1 MLKTKTMSIIKQINE
16 ITKTEVINN
25 VIGEVLEGNINP
37 LELEMKLRA
46 LEDISKK
53 IRADIRIKN
62 AVYDEALNYNGQQY
76 LEHEI
81 KITTRNTADYKD
93 DEEWTLLKA
102 KIKAREVFLKSLKEP
117 IIDKDT
123 GEMIQPAK
131 YNVSEIVNF
140 KKCTK

>member
-1 MLKTKTMSIIKQINE
+1 MSIIKQISE
-16 ITKTEVINN
+16 ITKTDVINN

-62 AVYDEALNYNGQQY
+62 AVYDEAMKHDGQQY
-76 LEHEI
+76 MEHEV
-81 KITTRNTADYKD
+81 KITTRKNADYKD

-102 KIKAREVFLKSLKEP
+102 KVKAREVFLKSLKEP

>member
-1 MLKTKTMSIIKQINE
+1 
-16 ITKTEVINN
+16 
-25 VIGEVLEGNINP
+25 
-37 LELEMKLRA
+37 MKLRA

-62 AVYDEALNYNGQQY
+62 AVYDEAMNYNGQQY

-81 KITTRNTADYKD
+81 KITTRKTADYKE

-102 KIKAREVFLKSLKEP
+102 KVKAREVFLKSLKEP

-123 GEMIQPAK
+123 GEMIQPAR

>member
-1 MLKTKTMSIIKQINE
+1 MSIIKQISE
-16 ITKTEVINN
+16 ITKTDVINN

-62 AVYDEALNYNGQQY
+62 AVYDEAMKHDGQQY
-76 LEHEI
+76 MEHEV
-81 KITTRNTADYKD
+81 KITTRKNADYKD

-102 KIKAREVFLKSLKEP
+102 KVKAREVFLKSLKEP

-131 YNVSEIVNF
+131 YRVSEIINLV
-140 KKCTK
+140 KIK

>member
-81 KITTRNTADYKD
+81 KITTRKTADYKD

>member
-1 MLKTKTMSIIKQINE
+1 MLKTKTMSIIKQISE
-16 ITKTEVINN
+16 ITKTDVINN

-76 LEHEI
+76 MEHEI
-81 KITTRNTADYKD
+81 KITTRKTADYKD

-102 KIKAREVFLKSLKEP
+102 KVKAREVFLKSLKEP

-131 YNVSEIVNF
+131 YNVSEIINF

>member
-1 MLKTKTMSIIKQINE
+1 MNIIKQITE
-16 ITKTEVINN
+16 ITKTDVINN

-81 KITTRNTADYKD
+81 KITTRKTADYKE

-102 KIKAREVFLKSLKEP
+102 KVKAREVFLKSLKEP

-123 GEMIQPAK
+123 GEMIQPAR

>member
-1 MLKTKTMSIIKQINE
+1 MNIIKQITE
-16 ITKTEVINN
+16 ITKTDVINN

-81 KITTRNTADYKD
+81 KITTRKTADYKD

-102 KIKAREVFLKSLKEP
+102 KVKAREVFLKSLKEP

-123 GEMIQPAK
+123 GEMIQPAR

>member
-1 MLKTKTMSIIKQINE
+1 MTIIKQINE
-16 ITKTEVINN
+16 ITKTDVINN

-76 LEHEI
+76 LEHEV
-81 KITTRNTADYKD
+81 KITTRKTADYKD

-102 KIKAREVFLKSLKEP
+102 KVKAREVFLKSLKEP

>member
-1 MLKTKTMSIIKQINE
+1 MSIIKQISE
-16 ITKTEVINN
+16 ITKTDVINN

-62 AVYDEALNYNGQQY
+62 AVYDEAMNYNGQQY

-81 KITTRNTADYKD
+81 KITTRKTADYKE

-102 KIKAREVFLKSLKEP
+102 KVKAREVFLKSLKEP

-123 GEMIQPAK
+123 GEMIQPAR

>member
-1 MLKTKTMSIIKQINE
+1 MSIIKQINE

-81 KITTRNTADYKD
+81 KITTRKTADYKD

>member
-1 MLKTKTMSIIKQINE
+1 MTIIKQINE
-16 ITKTEVINN
+16 FTKTDVINN
-25 VIGEVLEGNINP
+25 VIGEVLDGNINP

-76 LEHEI
+76 MEHEI
-81 KITTRNTADYKD
+81 KITTRKTADYKD

-102 KIKAREVFLKSLKEP
+102 KVKAREVFLKSLKEP

>member
-1 MLKTKTMSIIKQINE
+1 MTIIKQINE
-16 ITKTEVINN
+16 ITKTDVINN

-37 LELEMKLRA
+37 LELEMKLRT

-76 LEHEI
+76 MEHEI
-81 KITTRNTADYKD
+81 KITTRKTADYKD

-102 KIKAREVFLKSLKEP
+102 KVKAREVFLKSLKEP

>member
-1 MLKTKTMSIIKQINE
+1 MSIIKQISE
-16 ITKTEVINN
+16 ITKTDVINN

-62 AVYDEALNYNGQQY
+62 AVYDEAMNYNGQQY

-81 KITTRNTADYKD
+81 KITTRKTADYKD

-102 KIKAREVFLKSLKEP
+102 KVKAREVFLKSLKEP

>member
-1 MLKTKTMSIIKQINE
+1 MTIIKQINE
-16 ITKTEVINN
+16 ITKIDVINN

-62 AVYDEALNYNGQQY
+62 AVYDEAMNYNGQQY

-81 KITTRNTADYKD
+81 KITTRKTADYKE

-102 KIKAREVFLKSLKEP
+102 KVKAREVFLKSLKEP

-123 GEMIQPAK
+123 GEMIQPAR
-131 YNVSEIVNF
+131 YNVSEIINF

>member
-1 MLKTKTMSIIKQINE
+1 MTIIKQINE
-16 ITKTEVINN
+16 ITKTDVINN

-76 LEHEI
+76 MEHEI
-81 KITTRNTADYKD
+81 KITTRKTADYKD

-102 KIKAREVFLKSLKEP
+102 KVKAREVFLKSLKEP